1 MTHPHETIVVVALSA
16 EFVRTRNKLEGAEKR
31 LTYAISQQRHEEAQV
46 AEHRRDLTLLA
57 EAIEAAGG
65 PVPKDDGERPYSDDE
80 ATA

>member
-46 AEHRRDLTLLA
+46 AEHRRLLA